1 MKINIVMSFLLFF
14 LCGFILLSCDKKEE
28 PIASFLAEEAEDKNY
43 QKYDIY
49 IPRNGNVFDEMTKI
63 GLTPQQIIELTFV
76 FGNNVDFRGVQ
87 PNDHFQV
94 IVDPDTKTVI
104 EFAFLPNIITTHR
117 IVRDFDTETYIYIL
131 DEKETITKK
140 VVIEGVVY
148 TTLDRALIDAKIETN
163 VRTVASNALQ
173 SRINFSSH
181 TNVGDTFKIMFE
193 ERYFEDQAVPGSRL
207 YYVSY
212 NGRRTGFHEGFR
224 YTEPDPASA
233 FNGMYTPT
241 GQSMLIA
248 NFRWPLDRIHVTS
261 PFGMRIHPI
270 SRRRAMHNGT
280 DYRGATGTPI
290 YAVAAGRV
298 IKAGWDGGFGN
309 TVEIQHDNNY
319 ITQYAHMHSI
329 RVRNGA
335 RVAAGNVVG
344 TIGSTGNSTGPH
356 LHFGLKIN
364 GRWTNPANLRM
375 AATTQL
381 SAPKLED
388 FKKQID
394 EIRNALDQLENHGT
408 TSPFEMTTNEK
419 YRRDN
424 AR

>member
-1 MKINIVMSFLLFF
+1 MKINIVRLFLLCI
-14 LCGFILLSCDKKEE
+14 LSSFILLSCPKKEDKVE
-28 PIASFLAEEAEDKNY
+28 LVSMEESLNPHIE
-43 QKYDIY
+43 QYDIY

-63 GLTPQQIIELTFV
+63 GLSPQQIIELTYI

-94 IVDPDTKTVI
+94 IIDLDTKTVL

-117 IVRDFDTETYIYIL
+117 IVRDIETESYIYIL
-131 DEKETITKK
+131 DEKEIITRMK
-140 VVIEGVVY
+140 VIEGVVY
-148 TTLDRALIDAKIETN
+148 TTLDRALIDAQIETN
-163 VRTVASNALQ
+163 VRTAASNALQ

-181 TNVGDTFKIMFE
+181 TNVGDTFKIMYE

-224 YTEPDPASA
+224 YLEPDPASA
-233 FNGMYTPT
+233 FSGMYTPS

-261 PFGMRIHPI
+261 PFGMRFHPI
-270 SRRRAMHNGT
+270 SKKRTMHNGI
-280 DYRGATGTPI
+280 DYRGATGTPV

-298 IKAGWDGGFGN
+298 IKAGWNGGFGN

-319 ITQYAHMHSI
+319 ITQYAHLNSI
-329 RVRNGA
+329 RVKNGA
-335 RVAAGNVVG
+335 RVVAGNVVG
-344 TIGSTGNSTGPH
+344 NVGSTGYSTGPH
-356 LHFGLKIN
+356 LHFGLKIS
-364 GRWTNPANLRM
+364 GKWTNPANLRM

-381 SAPKLED
+381 SSPKLDE
-388 FKKQID
+388 FKKQIK
-394 EIRNALDQLENHGT
+394 EIRETLEQMENQGT
-408 TSPFEMTTNEK
+408 TSPFEMTINEK